1 MKPLILKRTVII
13 CLVGVCDFFA
23 CDSSASQNEVPDT
36 RSQFNMTATITHN
49 SSTVPKKNYSLND
62 NNTEARTGP
71 EVSLIRQMSK
81 DLIDTGHFL
90 ESKIPIEHKL
100 PESPL
105 HVKTLLGEEDWR
117 TLLGTTDVS
126 WNSYKET
133 EEIYSHYLRSG
144 VSPQELFY
152 IMNVHLPHFP
162 DDVRRIDPKVFAWF
176 KYIIYLRDSHAMD
189 DPLANVGDMVAH
201 DTVTHDA
208 ATSHMKFNNEDLF
221 SFLVDIYSFQ
231 PIPVQTTL
239 AVAISDSPYVYSLK
253 QVVELFE
260 LLRQGHESDLKK
272 LAEEMQRP
280 LLLRADTVE
289 LVLNAWKIN
298 MAHPEDT
305 WYVFSLLKNSNM
317 IDLNLFNLWLRYVQL
332 YWKHVKSTLGVYP
345 YLYKDIDAFL
355 KQQLS
360 IQQMTAVLSSK
371 AFYHLLTMVFTCD
384 VSKIARS
391 WNLKILIYGTTPK
404 QYFKYLFRSPMSS
417 IDDKNFMPAIQFI
430 GIYKKRAVEL
440 RVRSSSGHAKVH

>member
-1 MKPLILKRTVII
+1 
-13 CLVGVCDFFA
+13 
-23 CDSSASQNEVPDT
+23 
-36 RSQFNMTATITHN
+36 
-49 SSTVPKKNYSLND
+49 
-62 NNTEARTGP
+62 
-71 EVSLIRQMSK
+71 
-81 DLIDTGHFL
+81 
-90 ESKIPIEHKL
+90 
-100 PESPL
+100 
-105 HVKTLLGEEDWR
+105 
-117 TLLGTTDVS
+117 
-126 WNSYKET
+126 
-133 EEIYSHYLRSG
+133 
-144 VSPQELFY
+144 
-152 IMNVHLPHFP
+152 
-162 DDVRRIDPKVFAWF
+162 
-176 KYIIYLRDSHAMD
+176 
-189 DPLANVGDMVAH
+189 MVAH

-272 LAEEMQRP
+272 LADEMQRP

-440 RVRSSSGHAKVH
+440 RVRSSSCHAKVH